1 MRGSPKGEGG
11 GAGPAKAAPVAR
23 EGLPA
28 PVALEARLHGAA
40 LARPLV
46 RGLVVAAP
54 ATAVVVLGAPR
65 AWPLGVVGALALAL
79 VAVGAVRAVLAWDRT
94 TIVVTPDR
102 LVVAHGVLRRRT
114 ATVTLAPGG
123 ALEVQQG
130 LVGRLLGFG
139 TVAAGELE
147 IPYVADP
154 RRLSRVDGMGRR
166 RRASR
171 RPPTFDE
178 PRRPARAK

>member
-1 MRGSPKGEGG
+1 
-11 GAGPAKAAPVAR
+11 VAR
-23 EGLPA
+23 EGLSA

-54 ATAVVVLGAPR
+54 ATAIVVLGAPR
-65 AWPLGVVGALALAL
+65 AWPLGVVGALALVIA
-79 VAVGAVRAVLAWDRT
+79 AVSAVRAVLAWDRT

-123 ALEVQQG
+123 ALEVEQG

-139 TVAAGELE
+139 TVAAGEVE

-154 RRLSRVDGMGRR
+154 RRLSHVDARAER
-166 RRASR
+166 RRAPTRPPASDESR
-171 RPPTFDE
+171 RPV
-178 PRRPARAK
+178 RAQ